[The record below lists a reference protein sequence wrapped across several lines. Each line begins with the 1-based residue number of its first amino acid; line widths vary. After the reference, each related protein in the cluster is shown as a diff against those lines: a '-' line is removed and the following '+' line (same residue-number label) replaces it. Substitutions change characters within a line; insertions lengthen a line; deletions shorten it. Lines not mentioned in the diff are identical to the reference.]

1 MLDTQRADGTD
12 LDTACARLAEDQSAF
27 VARLIGGDQRAADC
41 LDAAYRPRLSRLVR
55 SYLRN
60 DDDVA
65 EAVQDTFVQ
74 ALKALPRFR
83 GAAGLATW
91 LHRIAINQ
99 ALTTLRR
106 RRRHPE
112 EPLSDVLE
120 NEVGMVWAG
129 ASSEDRAIDAQTRD
143 RVRSAIATLPPRYRE
158 TVDLVHVEELSL
170 DESAVRLR
178 VTKNAAKIR
187 VMRARRAL
195 KGVLGPHHRTL

>member
-1 MLDTQRADGTD
+1 MVETQRVDGPD
-12 LDTACARLAEDQSAF
+12 GDTACARLAQDQPAF
-27 VARLIGGDQRAADC
+27 VARLIRGDQSAADC

-55 SYLRN
+55 TYLRN

-91 LHRIAINQ
+91 LHRIAVNQ

-112 EPLSDVLE
+112 EPLSDVAE
-120 NEVGMVWAG
+120 TETGFVWAG
-129 ASSEDRAIDAQTRD
+129 ASSEDRAIDAQARE
-143 RVRSAIATLPPRYRE
+143 RLHAAIATLPPRYRE
-158 TVDLVHVEELSL
+158 IVDLVHVEELSL
-170 DESAVRLR
+170 EESAVRLR
-178 VTKNAAKIR
+178 VTKNAVKII
-187 VMRARRAL
+187 
-195 KGVLGPHHRTL
+195 